1 MNPEKSVACGRVEFD
16 SKQVGERGLWS
27 AEADDLEFSI
37 RKFRESFCDS
47 VESARRTQNGKLELC
62 AVIE

>member
-1 MNPEKSVACGRVEFD
+1 M
-16 SKQVGERGLWS
+16 WS

-37 RKFRESFCDS
+37 RKFRESFCCS
-47 VESARRTQNGKLELC
+47 VESARRTQNGELELC

>member
-1 MNPEKSVACGRVEFD
+1 MNPWKSVACGRVEFD

-37 RKFRESFCDS
+37 RKFS
-47 VESARRTQNGKLELC
+47 
-62 AVIE
+62 